1 MTFILTPDLLTG
13 IAELDA
19 QHRALFGQ
27 FNELI
32 AACREKRG
40 SEEVGQFLTFLTGYV
55 HRHFDDEEREMARI
69 SYPGLDRHRGEHEKY
84 RKKLADL
91 KERVSGGTVPN
102 EVAEDALWLAAEW
115 FVDHIRQVDMAMAAA
130 LRSQKN

>member
-1 MTFILTPDLLTG
+1 MTFMLTPDLLTG
-13 IAELDA
+13 IAEIDA

-40 SEEVGQFLTFLTGYV
+40 SEEVGRFLTFLTGYV
-55 HRHFDDEEREMARI
+55 HRHFDDEEREMQRI
-69 SYPGLDRHRGEHEKY
+69 SYSGLERHRGEHEKY

-91 KERVSGGTVPN
+91 KDRVSGGTVSN
-102 EVAEDALWLAAEW
+102 EVTEDALWLAAEW